1 MIGDSQAESNTL
13 GVHHCRMRQSPRF
26 PSFHF
31 GWKKNWAVQK
41 QTPNLKMYK
50 SSILSRT
57 NFITKCRT
65 KFLQFWG
72 MSSHECQA
80 LLSFALQKRS
90 PDLVQVLV
98 PIFSHLK
105 SGRERWTLR
114 SQGSAILMVQTQC
127 DRWGRGDPH
136 RKVMICIDL
145 SFLVF
150 VWLSFLQASK
160 TLRSWLC
167 LTSQCQ
173 PGQTRKLAESFRLS
187 VFKCL
192 ITAIS
197 VSVAIGGVSLK
208 FLPSV
213 FSRIFFS
220 GPLIHLSSGDPFGW
234 FLGPTSLREH
244 QLMLLMCKGVA
255 HPADCPACV
264 EAAWAKDVGQVLREA
279 MISWIAFVIDF
290 DVFESDSAWN
300 NHDMKFLLY
309 DPILAFLIWSHYRRT
324 LSPESRAGPVV
335 SILNQHLEAIDKP
348 VRNSQIN
355 ECKMMHPWKS

>member
-1 MIGDSQAESNTL
+1 
-13 GVHHCRMRQSPRF
+13 
-26 PSFHF
+26 
-31 GWKKNWAVQK
+31 
-41 QTPNLKMYK
+41 MYK
-50 SSILSRT
+50 STILS
-57 NFITKCRT
+57 FEQISSTKCRT
-65 KFLQFWG
+65 KLPSILG
-72 MSSHECQA
+72 HVVSRMPGS
-80 LLSFALQKRS
+80 LSFALQKRS

-98 PIFSHLK
+98 TIFAHLKK
-105 SGRERWTLR
+105 SGRERWTR
-114 SQGSAILMVQTQC
+114 KSQGSAILFGNPLWTGGVSVTPTGKWWFVLMC
-127 DRWGRGDPH
+127 FFWF
-136 RKVMICIDL
+136 
-145 SFLVF
+145 SFDWAFCELQKPWEVDCAWRVNVNLVRHE
-150 VWLSFLQASK
+150 SLQ
-160 TLRSWLC
+160 
-167 LTSQCQ
+167 
-173 PGQTRKLAESFRLS
+173 SFRLS

-324 LSPESRAGPVV
+324 IRPESLAGPVV
-335 SILNQHLEAIDKP
+335 SILSASRSDRQTRAKFSDFHG
-348 VRNSQIN
+348 
-355 ECKMMHPWKS
+355 CKMMHPWKS